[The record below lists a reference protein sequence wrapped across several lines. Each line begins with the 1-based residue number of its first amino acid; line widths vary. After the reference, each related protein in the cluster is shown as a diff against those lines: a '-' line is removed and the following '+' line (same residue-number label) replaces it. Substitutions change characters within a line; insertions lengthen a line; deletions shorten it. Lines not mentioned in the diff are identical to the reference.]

1 MKKLLLLLLCVPLMF
16 SCGDNKNDDKINKL
30 ENRIKELEGKDLK
43 KRKKTS
49 LDINID
55 NLKHPC
61 DFLDAYT
68 KVLVEVYSL
77 GQENNW
83 IPLTEGSDELKQ
95 LNDMYKIQAE
105 IRYTGGEMMKELE
118 FNMEECDDFEEWEQN
133 IEDKGRKIQDWIR
146 EFEELLYVAKSRI

>member
-1 MKKLLLLLLCVPLMF
+1 MPLMF
-16 SCGDNKNDDKINKL
+16 SCGDDKNDDKINKS

-55 NLKHPC
+55 NLKRPC
-61 DFLDAYT
+61 DFLGAYT
-68 KVLVEVYSL
+68 KILEEIYSL

-95 LNDMYKIQAE
+95 LNDIYKIMVE
-105 IRYTGGEMMKELE
+105 IRHTGGEMMKESE
-118 FNMEECDDFEEWEQN
+118 FNIEECDDFEEWEQN
-133 IEDKGRKIQDWIR
+133 IEDVGEKIEDWID

>member
-1 MKKLLLLLLCVPLMF
+1 MKKLLLILLCVPLMF

-68 KVLVEVYSL
+68 KLLEEVYSL

-95 LNDMYKIQAE
+95 LNDIYKILEE
-105 IRYTGGEMMKELE
+105 IRYTGGEMMKESE
-118 FNMEECDDFEEWEQN
+118 FNIEECDDFEEWEQN
-133 IEDKGRKIQDWIR
+133 IEDKGDKIDHWID
-146 EFEELLYVAKSRI
+146 EFEELLVELKT